1 MYSAFRRPVVV
12 VALALAAWPAARALD
27 PSRRMTQS
35 IHRVWNQED
44 GLPQDTVR
52 ALAQTPD
59 GFLWIGTD
67 EGLARFDGYEFTAF
81 NRRGGALPS
90 NTVWSLA
97 VASDGTLWI
106 TTPAGLVRYHD
117 GVFHT
122 MTRADGLPDAT
133 VGSLA
138 AEPAPSKHG
147 QAGKLW
153 VVAGDTVCEV
163 DQGKAREAGFGPAQA
178 RHGARLVR
186 VGPDGALWVAGF
198 RGIFRVQ
205 GGQARVVV
213 PAGKL
218 RGSMAAALWID
229 KDNTLWAGLSDGLLS
244 VTPDDSNIRRY
255 TTRDGLP
262 DNFVRALWRDRQG
275 ALWAGTNGGL
285 ARLEHGRFVGVS
297 AGTNAE
303 QDWVRSLFE
312 DREGNLWVGTNSGLN
327 SYHDG
332 RFTLYSRLEGLPGD
346 KPTVIHQ
353 DRSGAVWIGFHDRGL
368 FRFRPAPNI
377 RYSTANGLPSNEI
390 FSIRDAADGSLL
402 VGTREGAVSIHDGT
416 AHALPVP
423 DALHRR
429 LVLDILEDR
438 SGLLWAASPGGLFMI
453 ERGHATHVAG
463 GGPNNNDGVVALA
476 SMPDGAIWAASYG
489 GELWEIRE
497 GRLSHYTSA
506 DGLPA
511 EQFRSLQAG
520 RDGTIWIGTVGGGLA
535 WRRNGRFY
543 HCGAQEGLPAD
554 NIAIIV
560 EDAVG
565 DLWLGTT
572 QGICHVKRASLD
584 AFTAGKSTKIEAELL
599 GVSDGL
605 RSAQCAPAYASGSG
619 ELTSDRWLWFPTAQG
634 LALLNPAAPA
644 PDRQAPS
651 LVISMVEF
659 DGKPLG
665 AVVGNE
671 FGPGDGRVIF
681 RYTGIHLRAPEAVR
695 YMFRLDGVDREWVI
709 SGARRTA
716 GYSNL
721 APGRYV
727 FHVRADAGGGVHESR
742 YAFSIRPHYYQTA
755 WFAALLALALLGALW
770 GAWQLRLRTLRAR
783 FQLVLNERARLARE
797 LHDTLAQDFVGLS
810 TLLDA
815 VSMRLA
821 EDAATARLNLEL
833 ARKMVRHSLTEAR
846 RSVMDLRAAV
856 LQGQSLAE
864 ALTSAAPMW
873 VAGSRLKVKVETEG
887 EPVKLP
893 EEEEQHLLRVAQE
906 ALHNAAH
913 HSQGRNAWVRLSYVR
928 NGKTNEVKLT
938 IRDDGRGFDPQGTLD
953 PSAGHFGILGMRE
966 RAERIGG
973 TFRLESRPG
982 AGTLVEVSAPVPQS
996 KHTHAPGMETAHP
1009 SGSKQAGGKQEA

>member
-1 MYSAFRRPVVV
+1 MYSALRRPVVLFTLV
-12 VALALAAWPAARALD
+12 LAAWPAGALD
-27 PSRRMTQS
+27 PSRRVTQS
-35 IHRVWNQED
+35 IHRFWNQED

-59 GFLWIGTD
+59 GYLWIGTD

-90 NTVWSLA
+90 NTVSALT
-97 VASDGTLWI
+97 VTSDGTLWI
-106 TTPAGLVRYHD
+106 STPAGLVRYRG

-122 MTRADGLPDAT
+122 LTRADGLPDVA
-133 VGSLA
+133 VSVMA
-138 AEPAPSKHG
+138 ADNAPAPKG
-147 QAGKLW
+147 QERKLW
-153 VVAGDTVCEV
+153 AIAGDTVCEV
-163 DQGKAREAGFGPAQA
+163 AGDKAREASFEPAEA
-178 RHGARLVR
+178 RRGARVVR
-186 VGPDGALWVAGF
+186 VAPDGALWVVGF

-205 GGQARVVV
+205 DGRAGVVV
-213 PAGKL
+213 PATKL
-218 RGSMAAALWID
+218 RGSMASAVWID
-229 KDNTLWAGLSDGLLS
+229 KDGTVWTGLSDGLLS
-244 VTPDDSNIRRY
+244 VTAGDNAVRRY

-262 DNFVRALWRDRQG
+262 DNYVRALWRDRHG

-285 ARLEHGRFVGVS
+285 ARLEHGRFVGVT
-297 AGTNAE
+297 AGSNEE

-312 DREGNLWVGTNSGLN
+312 DREGNLWVGTNTGLN

-332 RFTLYSRLEGLPGD
+332 RFTLYSRQEGLPGD
-346 KPTVIHQ
+346 KPTVVHQ

-377 RYSTANGLPSNEI
+377 RYTTANGLPSNEI
-390 FSIRDAADGSLL
+390 FSISDTADGSLL
-402 VGTREGAVSIHDGT
+402 VGTREGAVAIRDGSVRP
-416 AHALPVP
+416 LPVP

-429 LVLDILEDR
+429 VVLDVLEDH
-438 SGLLWAASPGGLFMI
+438 SGLLWAASPGGLFRI
-453 ERGHATHVAG
+453 ERGRGVHMAG
-463 GGPNNNDGVVALA
+463 GGPSSNDGVIALA
-476 SMPDGAIWAASYG
+476 TTSDGAVWAASYG
-489 GELWEIRE
+489 GELWEFR
-497 GRLSHYTSA
+497 GGSLAHYTSSE
-506 DGLPA
+506 GLPA
-511 EQFRSLQAG
+511 EQFRSLHAG
-520 RDGTIWIGTVGGGLA
+520 RDGTLWIGTVGGGLA

-560 EDAVG
+560 EDAKG

-572 QGICHVKRASLD
+572 QGICHVNRASLD
-584 AFTAGKSTKIEAELL
+584 AFTAGKSKKIQAELL

-605 RSAQCAPAYASGSG
+605 RSAQCAPAFASGSG
-619 ELTSDRWLWFPTAQG
+619 ELTSDGWLWFPTAQG
-634 LALLNPAAPA
+634 LALLNPALPAPA
-644 PDRQAPS
+644 RLPPS
-651 LVISMVEF
+651 LVISLVEF
-659 DGKPLG
+659 DGKPAG
-665 AVVGNE
+665 ALAGNE

-695 YMFRLDGVDREWVI
+695 YMFRLDGVDRDWVI

-721 APGRYV
+721 APGRYL
-727 FHVRADAGGGVHESR
+727 FRVRADAGGGAREAS

-755 WFAALLALALLGALW
+755 WFAALLALALLGGLW

-821 EDAATARLNLEL
+821 DDAATARLNLEL

-856 LQGQSLAE
+856 LQGLSLAE
-864 ALTSAAPMW
+864 ALTSAAPSW
-873 VAGSRLKVKVETEG
+873 VAGSTLKVQVETEG

-893 EEEEQHLLRVAQE
+893 DEEEQHLLRVAQE

-913 HSQGRNAWVRLSYVR
+913 HSRGHNAWVRLRYVT
-928 NGKTNEVKLT
+928 NGKNAEVKLT
-938 IRDDGRGFDPQGTLD
+938 IRDDGRGFDPHGTLD
-953 PSAGHFGILGMRE
+953 PSAGHFGILGMQE

-982 AGTLVEVSAPVPQS
+982 AGTVVEVSAPVPQS
-996 KHTHAPGMETAHP
+996 KHAHAT
-1009 SGSKQAGGKQEA
+1009 GSENGRPPGGKQEA

>member
-1 MYSAFRRPVVV
+1 MYSAFRRPALLF
-12 VALALAAWPAARALD
+12 ALALAVWPVRALD
-27 PSRRMTQS
+27 PSRRVTQS

-59 GFLWIGTD
+59 GYLWIGTD
-67 EGLARFDGYEFTAF
+67 EGLARFDGYEFTSF

-90 NTVWSLA
+90 NTVWSLT
-97 VASDGTLWI
+97 VDGGGTLWI
-106 TTPAGLVRYHD
+106 STPAGLVRYKD
-117 GVFHT
+117 GVFRT
-122 MTRADGLPDAT
+122 LTRADGLPNVT
-133 VGSLA
+133 VSAMTPEA
-138 AEPAPSKHG
+138 APPKPG
-147 QAGKLW
+147 QTGKLW
-153 VVAGDTVCEV
+153 VIAGDTVCEV
-163 DQGKAREAGFGPAQA
+163 VGDKAREADFEPEEA
-178 RHGARLVR
+178 RHGARLVTAAA
-186 VGPDGALWVAGF
+186 DGALWVAGF
-198 RGIFRVQ
+198 RGIFRVA
-205 GGQARVVV
+205 GGHARVVV
-213 PAGKL
+213 PAAKL
-218 RGSMAAALWID
+218 RGSMASALWID
-229 KDNTLWAGLSDGLLS
+229 KDGTVWAGLSNGLLS
-244 VTPDDSNIRRY
+244 VTPQDDAIRRY

-262 DNFVRALWRDRQG
+262 DNFVRALWRDRHG

-285 ARLEHGRFVGVS
+285 ARLERGRFVGVTG
-297 AGTNAE
+297 GTNEE

-312 DREGNLWVGTNSGLN
+312 DREGNLWVGTNTGLN

-368 FRFRPAPNI
+368 FRFRPAPNL
-377 RYSTANGLPSNEI
+377 RYTTANGLPSNEI
-390 FSIRDAADGSLL
+390 FSIRDAVDGSLL
-402 VGTREGAVSIHDGT
+402 VGTREGAVSIKDGT
-416 AHALPVP
+416 VRALPVN

-429 LVLDILEDR
+429 LVLDVLEDP
-438 SGLLWAASPGGLFMI
+438 SGPLWAASPGGLFRI
-453 ERGHATHVAG
+453 ERGRGVHVAG
-463 GGPNNNDGVVALA
+463 GGPNNNDGVIALA
-476 SMPDGAIWAASYG
+476 SAPDGTVWAASYG

-497 GRLSHYTSA
+497 GRISHYTPA
-506 DGLPA
+506 EGVPA
-511 EQFRSLQAG
+511 EQFRSLRAG
-520 RDGTIWIGTVGGGLA
+520 RDGTLWIGTVGGGLV

-543 HCGAQEGLPAD
+543 HCGAAEGLPSD

-560 EDAVG
+560 EDAKG

-572 QGICHVKRASLD
+572 QGICHVKRASLE
-584 AFTAGKSTKIEAELL
+584 AFTAGKQGKIQAELL

-619 ELTSDRWLWFPTAQG
+619 ELTSDGWLWFPTAQG
-634 LALLNPAAPA
+634 LALLNPAAPV
-644 PDRQAPS
+644 PDRLKPS
-651 LVISMVEF
+651 LVISLVEF
-659 DGKPLG
+659 DGQPSGTL
-665 AVVGNE
+665 AGNE

-695 YMFRLDGVDREWVI
+695 YMFRLDGVDRDWVN

-721 APGRYV
+721 SPGRYV
-727 FHVRADAGGGVHESR
+727 FHVRADAGSGLRESV
-742 YAFSIRPHYYQTA
+742 YAFSVRPHYYQTA
-755 WFAALLALALLGALW
+755 WFAALSILALLGVLW

-783 FQLVLNERARLARE
+783 FQLVLTERARLARE

-815 VSMRLA
+815 VSMRLS

-856 LQGQSLAE
+856 LQGQSLGE

-873 VAGSRLKVKVETEG
+873 VAGSRLKVRVETEG
-887 EPVKLP
+887 EAVKLP
-893 EEEEQHLLRVAQE
+893 DEEEQHLLRVAQE

-913 HSQGRNAWVRLSYVR
+913 HSQGRNAWVSLCYAWNGTTVR
-928 NGKTNEVKLT
+928 VKLT
-938 IRDDGRGFDPQGTLD
+938 VRDDGNGFDPQGTFD
-953 PSAGHFGILGMRE
+953 PSAGHFGILGMQE

-973 TFRLESRPG
+973 TFRLESHPG
-982 AGTLVEVSAPVPQS
+982 GGTLVEVSAPVPRS
-996 KHTHAPGMETAHP
+996 KHARAAGAENGYPP
-1009 SGSKQAGGKQEA
+1009 GGKPEA